1 MPKELTTTHIKNR
14 QQTRGQLPFVLI
26 NQLSPKFGGVIMPSS
41 IRYQP
46 IPLSE
51 EESSESM
58 SSNSATPQMEEA
70 AAMSPAPPPY
80 SATGTSEG
88 SETRSRDEI
97 PPPKPDLHA
106 PPPYEECDSGEA
118 LTTSMTVPL
127 TTGSSELQPPSYEEV
142 QRLKAMEAQDSEFP
156 LPHFGG
162 SGSLGGASNTSSS
175 GSGMRVLRISSLG
188 GLDPETAEIAE
199 EQLLGTD
206 IMFFVAFAAAFIFNW
221 VGFVLLLCFCHTVA
235 GRTGALAGFGLSL
248 AKWAVIV
255 RHSTDLVADSNTWLL
270 WLIMAL
276 GMLICMRAILQYVH
290 AKREWHQVPHN
301 SRHRFFLFY

>member
-1 MPKELTTTHIKNR
+1 M
-14 QQTRGQLPFVLI
+14 V
-26 NQLSPKFGGVIMPSS
+26 
-41 IRYQP
+41 
-46 IPLSE
+46 PLSE
-51 EESSESM
+51 EDHSGSM
-58 SSNSATPQMEEA
+58 SAPTAGDHGEEGA
-70 AAMSPAPPPY
+70 VGSGPPPDY
-80 SATGTSEG
+80 SPRHGSSSTTSG
-88 SETRSRDEI
+88 SLEDI
-97 PPPKPDLHA
+97 PPPKPDMHA
-106 PPPYEECDSGEA
+106 PPPYEESDPGEA
-118 LTTSMTVPL
+118 FEGHTVP
-127 TTGSSELQPPSYEEV
+127 TFPPDSPSDLQPPSYEEV
-142 QRLKAMEAQDSEFP
+142 QRLKALEAAEDYP
-156 LPHFGG
+156 LPLCHGGGPLGGG
-162 SGSLGGASNTSSS
+162 SGGAGG
-175 GSGMRVLRISSLG
+175 GSAMRVLRVSSLG

-206 IMFFVAFAAAFIFNW
+206 FMFFVAFAAAFVFNW

>member
-1 MPKELTTTHIKNR
+1 MENNMSDAQPPNVSQNEATAGAVAAAATAVSPPSQEL
-14 QQTRGQLPFVLI
+14 
-26 NQLSPKFGGVIMPSS
+26 SA
-41 IRYQP
+41 
-46 IPLSE
+46 
-51 EESSESM
+51 
-58 SSNSATPQMEEA
+58 SATVP
-70 AAMSPAPPPY
+70 
-80 SATGTSEG
+80 GVVC
-88 SETRSRDEI
+88 EI
-97 PPPKPDLHA
+97 PPPKPDMYA
-106 PPPYEECDSGEA
+106 PPPYEETESSGGFQTSGENA
-118 LTTSMTVPL
+118 VEIL
-127 TTGSSELQPPSYEEV
+127 PPTYEEV
-142 QRLKAMEAQDSEFP
+142 QRIKAQEANGDYP
-156 LPHFGG
+156 LPHCEA
-162 SGSLGGASNTSSS
+162 GGAPASVGAGGDRCSN
-175 GSGMRVLRISSLG
+175 GVRVLRISSLG

-206 IMFFVAFAAAFIFNW
+206 FMFFVAFAAAFVFNW

-276 GMLICMRAILQYVH
+276 GMLICMRAILQYIQ

>member
-1 MPKELTTTHIKNR
+1 ATDGCE
-14 QQTRGQLPFVLI
+14 
-26 NQLSPKFGGVIMPSS
+26 NQ
-41 IRYQP
+41 
-46 IPLSE
+46 
-51 EESSESM
+51 
-58 SSNSATPQMEEA
+58 
-70 AAMSPAPPPY
+70 
-80 SATGTSEG
+80 EG
-88 SETRSRDEI
+88 HPRDDI

-106 PPPYEECDSGEA
+106 PPPYEECDSSEGVN
-118 LTTSMTVPL
+118 TSMTVPL
-127 TTGSSELQPPSYEEV
+127 TTGSTDLQPPSYEEV
-142 QRLKAMEAQDSEFP
+142 QRLKAMEAADEFG
-156 LPHFGG
+156 LPHLAG
-162 SGSLGGASNTSSS
+162 SGSLGGGSNSSS
-175 GSGMRVLRISSLG
+175 GGSGMRVLRISSLG

-206 IMFFVAFAAAFIFNW
+206 IMFFIAFAAAFIFNW

>member
-1 MPKELTTTHIKNR
+1 MLKIT
-14 QQTRGQLPFVLI
+14 FVPVDCI
-26 NQLSPKFGGVIMPSS
+26 NHF
-41 IRYQP
+41 YF
-46 IPLSE
+46 IPLSDE
-51 EESSESM
+51 EESRENNM
-58 SSNSATPQMEEA
+58 SATPPHNVNQNEAIAGTVA
-70 AAMSPAPPPY
+70 AATAVTSSSQES
-80 SATGTSEG
+80 SASALVPIVC
-88 SETRSRDEI
+88 DI
-97 PPPKPDLHA
+97 PPPKPDMYA
-106 PPPYEECDSGEA
+106 PPPYEECESSGGFQTNGESA
-118 LTTSMTVPL
+118 VEIL
-127 TTGSSELQPPSYEEV
+127 PPTYEEV
-142 QRLKAMEAQDSEFP
+142 QRIKAQEAGQDFP
-156 LPHFGG
+156 LPHCDSGNAPPSGG
-162 SGSLGGASNTSSS
+162 GDRCSN
-175 GSGMRVLRISSLG
+175 GVRVLRISSLG

-206 IMFFVAFAAAFIFNW
+206 FMFFVAFAAAFVFNW

-276 GMLICMRAILQYVH
+276 GMLICMRAILQYIQ

>member
-1 MPKELTTTHIKNR
+1 
-14 QQTRGQLPFVLI
+14 
-26 NQLSPKFGGVIMPSS
+26 
-41 IRYQP
+41 
-46 IPLSE
+46 
-51 EESSESM
+51 
-58 SSNSATPQMEEA
+58 
-70 AAMSPAPPPY
+70 
-80 SATGTSEG
+80 
-88 SETRSRDEI
+88 
-97 PPPKPDLHA
+97 
-106 PPPYEECDSGEA
+106 
-118 LTTSMTVPL
+118 
-127 TTGSSELQPPSYEEV
+127 
-142 QRLKAMEAQDSEFP
+142 
-156 LPHFGG
+156 
-162 SGSLGGASNTSSS
+162 
-175 GSGMRVLRISSLG
+175 MRVLRISSLG

>member
-1 MPKELTTTHIKNR
+1 MPA
-14 QQTRGQLPFVLI
+14 
-26 NQLSPKFGGVIMPSS
+26 S

-46 IPLSE
+46 VPLSDE
-51 EESSESM
+51 ENSESM
-58 SSNSATPQMEEA
+58 SDSIPSQRLEEA
-70 AAMSPAPPPY
+70 AAASATPPPY
-80 SATGTSEG
+80 SVTDANEG
-88 SETRSRDEI
+88 LVHPPLDDI
-97 PPPKPDLHA
+97 PPPKPDMHA
-106 PPPYEECDSGEA
+106 PPPYEESDTRDGS
-118 LTTSMTVPL
+118 TTSVTAPL
-127 TTGSSELQPPSYEEV
+127 VQESSEVQPPSYEEV
-142 QRLKAMEAQDSEFP
+142 QRLKALEAAEDFTVP
-156 LPHFGG
+156 LCHG
-162 SGSLGGASNTSSS
+162 SGSLGGAGSVTGTG
-175 GSGMRVLRISSLG
+175 GSGMRVLRVSSLG

-206 IMFFVAFAAAFIFNW
+206 FMFFVAFAAAFVFNW

>member
-1 MPKELTTTHIKNR
+1 MPAS
-14 QQTRGQLPFVLI
+14 V
-26 NQLSPKFGGVIMPSS
+26 
-41 IRYQP
+41 RYQP
-46 IPLSE
+46 VPLSDE
-51 EESSESM
+51 ENSESM
-58 SSNSATPQMEEA
+58 SDSMASQRLDEA
-70 AAMSPAPPPY
+70 AAASAAPPPY
-80 SATGTSEG
+80 SVTDDNEG
-88 SETRSRDEI
+88 SARTTMDDI
-97 PPPKPDLHA
+97 PPPKPDMHA
-106 PPPYEECDSGEA
+106 PPPYEESETRDGF
-118 LTTSMTVPL
+118 TSSIAELPTEE
-127 TTGSSELQPPSYEEV
+127 SSEVQPPSYEEV
-142 QRLKAMEAQDSEFP
+142 QRLKALEAAEDFTLP
-156 LPHFGG
+156 LCHGNGP
-162 SGSLGGASNTSSS
+162 LGAANMTGTSS
-175 GSGMRVLRISSLG
+175 SGMRVLRVSSLG

-206 IMFFVAFAAAFIFNW
+206 FMFFVAFAAAFVFNW

>member
-1 MPKELTTTHIKNR
+1 
-14 QQTRGQLPFVLI
+14 
-26 NQLSPKFGGVIMPSS
+26 MPSS

-46 IPLSE
+46 VPLSE
-51 EESSESM
+51 EDSESM
-58 SSNSATPQMEEA
+58 SGATPNPRQEEA
-70 AAMSPAPPPY
+70 AGLSAAPPPY
-80 SATGTSEG
+80 SVEDSNDGATSSTPP
-88 SETRSRDEI
+88 EI
-97 PPPKPDLHA
+97 TPPKPDMYA
-106 PPPYEECDSGEA
+106 PPPYEECDGDEDFTS
-118 LTTSMTVPL
+118 SMTAPL
-127 TTGSSELQPPSYEEV
+127 TSESSEVQPPSYEEV
-142 QRLKAMEAQDSEFP
+142 QRLKAMEAAEDFP
-156 LPHFGG
+156 PPHCQGGAALGGPGGG
-162 SGSLGGASNTSSS
+162 SSS
-175 GSGMRVLRISSLG
+175 SGMRVFRISSLG

-206 IMFFVAFAAAFIFNW
+206 FMFFVAFAAAFVFNW

-276 GMLICMRAILQYVH
+276 GMLICMRAILQYIH

>member
-1 MPKELTTTHIKNR
+1 MT
-14 QQTRGQLPFVLI
+14 
-26 NQLSPKFGGVIMPSS
+26 SS
-41 IRYQP
+41 RWLLFT
-46 IPLSE
+46 IPLSD
-51 EESSESM
+51 EESSENM
-58 SSNSATPQMEEA
+58 SSPTPNQRLEA
-70 AAMSPAPPPY
+70 AEAASAAPPPY
-80 SATGTSEG
+80 SVTDENEG
-88 SETRSRDEI
+88 AVRTTMDDI
-97 PPPKPDLHA
+97 PPPKPDMHA
-106 PPPYEECDSGEA
+106 PPPYEESDTREGF
-118 LTTSMTVPL
+118 TSSMAEPL
-127 TTGSSELQPPSYEEV
+127 TEESSEVQPPSYEEV
-142 QRLKAMEAQDSEFP
+142 QRLKALEAAEDFTLP
-156 LPHFGG
+156 LCHG
-162 SGSLGGASNTSSS
+162 SGSLGGANLTGTS
-175 GSGMRVLRISSLG
+175 GSGMRVLRVSSLG

-206 IMFFVAFAAAFIFNW
+206 FMFFVAFAAAFVFNW

>member
-1 MPKELTTTHIKNR
+1 MSETPTHYVSQN
-14 QQTRGQLPFVLI
+14 
-26 NQLSPKFGGVIMPSS
+26 
-41 IRYQP
+41 
-46 IPLSE
+46 
-51 EESSESM
+51 
-58 SSNSATPQMEEA
+58 EEA
-70 AAMSPAPPPY
+70 GAVGAATTVAPPTQVS
-80 SATGTSEG
+80 SAEATALTVCN
-88 SETRSRDEI
+88 I
-97 PPPKPDLHA
+97 PPPKPDMYA
-106 PPPYEECDSGEA
+106 PPPYEECEG
-118 LTTSMTVPL
+118 
-127 TTGSSELQPPSYEEV
+127 TGGFQNTAETGAEILPPTYEEV
-142 QRLKAMEAQDSEFP
+142 QRIKAQEANEDFP
-156 LPHFGG
+156 LPPHCHAGPPASAG
-162 SGSLGGASNTSSS
+162 STTDRNGV
-175 GSGMRVLRISSLG
+175 RVLRISSLG

-206 IMFFVAFAAAFIFNW
+206 FMFFVAFAAAFVFNW

-276 GMLICMRAILQYVH
+276 GMLICARAILQYIQ

>member
-1 MPKELTTTHIKNR
+1 
-14 QQTRGQLPFVLI
+14 
-26 NQLSPKFGGVIMPSS
+26 MPSS

-46 IPLSE
+46 VPQSE
-51 EESSESM
+51 EDHSESM
-58 SSNSATPQMEEA
+58 STPSAQACGEEGA
-70 AAMSPAPPPY
+70 VGSGPPPDY
-80 SATGTSEG
+80 SPQPETTSTAASGNLE
-88 SETRSRDEI
+88 DI
-97 PPPKPDLHA
+97 PPPKPDMHA
-106 PPPYEECDSGEA
+106 PPPYEESDPREGLEGGSNLPSFSPDSP
-118 LTTSMTVPL
+118 SDI
-127 TTGSSELQPPSYEEV
+127 QPPSYEEV
-142 QRLKAMEAQDSEFP
+142 QRLKALEAAEDSP
-156 LPHFGG
+156 LPLCHGG
-162 SGSLGGASNTSSS
+162 GPLSGAGAMGGPGAGGA
-175 GSGMRVLRISSLG
+175 MRVLRVSSLG

-206 IMFFVAFAAAFIFNW
+206 FMFFVAFVAAFVFNW

-248 AKWAVIV
+248 AKWAAIV
-255 RHSTDLVADSNTWLL
+255 RNSTDLVADSNTWLL